1 MVSESARTLELLRQR
16 DRQKRTLQVW
26 IGLVVVWG
34 VVVGWVAYFVIR
46 SITTTS
52 AGALIAWITYFGPL
66 GIFAIGAYLHWYRL
80 RTLDTEIVAST
91 QADLKRG

>member
-1 MVSESARTLELLRQR
+1 MVSESARTLELLRER

-34 VVVGWVAYFVIR
+34 VVVGWVAYFAVR
-46 SITTTS
+46 SFSTS
-52 AGALIAWITYFGPL
+52 MGSLLAWLTYFVPL
-66 GIFAIGAYLHWYRL
+66 AVFAIIAFLHWHRL
-80 RTLDTEIVAST
+80 RTIDAELLTST